1 MGLHADGS
9 MGLLQ
14 VFPEYRKLG
23 IGRAIEIFFIN
34 FCLDRGWVPYGQV
47 RCDNEASFSLQEH
60 LGMTMDRTKLLCWCV
75 RRERS

>member
-1 MGLHADGS
+1 

-47 RCDNEASFSLQEH
+47 RCDKEKSLSLQEH
-60 LGMTMDRTKLLCWCV
+60 LGMTMEPDKTLCWLFAPKK
-75 RRERS
+75 